1 MNSIK
6 KNVLLSATALG
17 LVFSF
22 NANAATAVNVLTGI
36 NFNQG
41 TSDATLTPE
50 QTDITGSIVAVI
62 SEILLIQMVS
72 IMLAM
77 RHIVLMVKIHYPLQM
92 GLQQHQIINL
102 RWLMGKTQ
110 EH

>member
-1 MNSIK
+1 MACSLFGISDNLAMYMVGVGFIIGVIQDAVETAVNSSGG
-6 KNVLLSATALG
+6 VLLSATALG

-50 QTDITGSIVAVI
+50 QTDITGMVI
-62 SEILLIQMVS
+62 
-72 IMLAM
+72 
-77 RHIVLMVKIHYPLQM
+77 R
-92 GLQQHQIINL
+92 
-102 RWLMGKTQ
+102 
-110 EH
+110 